1 MDHNTNS
8 LDSTSTSVSTGIVNS
23 SISSGSA
30 APSVS
35 GSSKQSPVIIDARG
49 PRFGAVITTIVLAI
63 ALATNNV
70 WVIVAQAIIFAI
82 GAIKG
87 PQFTP
92 YAFIFKNLVKP
103 RLKKSGASEDVRPP
117 QFAQTVGLLF
127 ALTAVAGSFADID
140 VLFTVAVAF
149 ALGAAFLNAAFNF
162 CLGCEIYLLL
172 LRARSK

>member
-1 MDHNTNS
+1 MTQTLNS
-8 LDSTSTSVSTGIVNS
+8 TKST
-23 SISSGSA
+23 
-30 APSVS
+30 
-35 GSSKQSPVIIDARG
+35 IIDARG
-49 PRFGAVITTIVLAI
+49 PRFGAVITTAVLAT

-70 WVIVAQAIIFAI
+70 WVIVAQAIVFAI

-92 YAFIFKNLVKP
+92 YAFIFKTLVKP
-103 RLKKSGASEDVRPP
+103 RLKSAFVSEDVRPP
-117 QFAQTVGLLF
+117 QFAQIVGLLF
-127 ALTAVAGSFADID
+127 ALTAIGG
-140 VLFTVAVAF
+140 VLFGVNAIFTIAIAF

>member
-1 MDHNTNS
+1 MPIYQTQKEKELKMSQVSNS
-8 LDSTSTSVSTGIVNS
+8 TKSTT
-23 SISSGSA
+23 
-30 APSVS
+30 
-35 GSSKQSPVIIDARG
+35 IIDARG
-49 PRFGAVITTIVLAI
+49 PRFGAVITTVVLAT

-70 WVIVAQAIIFAI
+70 WVIVAQGIVFAI

-92 YAFIFKNLVKP
+92 YAFVYKSFVKP
-103 RLKKSGASEDVRPP
+103 RLKGEFVGEDVRPP

-127 ALTAVAGSFADID
+127 ALAAIGGSLFGINAI
-140 VLFTVAVAF
+140 FTVAVAF

>member
-1 MDHNTNS
+1 MTQV
-8 LDSTSTSVSTGIVNS
+8 LDLKKSTT
-23 SISSGSA
+23 
-30 APSVS
+30 
-35 GSSKQSPVIIDARG
+35 IIDARG
-49 PRFGAVITTIVLAI
+49 PRFGAVITSIVLAI

-70 WVIVAQAIIFAI
+70 WVIVAQAIVFAI

-92 YAFIFKNLVKP
+92 YAFIYKTFVKP
-103 RLKKSGASEDVRPP
+103 CLKSETPAEDVRPP

-127 ALTAVAGSFADID
+127 ALAAIGGVLFSVNAVFTIAVAI
-140 VLFTVAVAF
+140 

-162 CLGCEIYLLL
+162 CLGCEVYLLL

>member
-1 MDHNTNS
+1 MTQTLNS
-8 LDSTSTSVSTGIVNS
+8 TKST
-23 SISSGSA
+23 
-30 APSVS
+30 
-35 GSSKQSPVIIDARG
+35 IIDARG
-49 PRFGAVITTIVLAI
+49 PRFGAVITTAVLAT

-70 WVIVAQAIIFAI
+70 WVIVAQAIVFAI

-92 YAFIFKNLVKP
+92 YAFIYTTLVKP
-103 RLKKSGASEDVRPP
+103 RLKSACVSEDVRPP

-127 ALTAVAGSFADID
+127 ALTAIGG
-140 VLFTVAVAF
+140 VLFGVNAIFTTAVAF